1 MNAETKQ
8 SYKDRGVWLRGLY
21 MLIFMFFLGV
31 VKFVAF
37 VVILFQFLTVL
48 FTADTNKNLVR
59 FGQSLST
66 YQYQIMLFLTYNTEQ
81 HPFPMGEWP
90 KGEIKEERLE
100 GPDEG

>member
-1 MNAETKQ
+1 MNDKKTE
-8 SYKDRGVWLRGLY
+8 SYKDRSVWLRGLY
-21 MLIFMFFLGV
+21 MLIFVFFLGV

-48 FTADTNKNLVR
+48 FTAETNKKLVR

-66 YQYQIMLFLTYNTEQ
+66 YQYQIMMFLTYNSEE

-90 KGEIKEERLE
+90 EGEIKDISKL
-100 GPDEG
+100 

>member
-1 MNAETKQ
+1 MNDETTE

-21 MLIFMFFLGV
+21 MLIFLFFLGV

-37 VVILFQFLTVL
+37 AVILFQFLTVL
-48 FTADTNKNLVR
+48 FTAETNKKLVE

-66 YQYQIMLFLTYNTEQ
+66 YQYQIMMFLTYNSEE

-90 KGEIKEERLE
+90 EGEIKEKRLND
-100 GPDEG
+100 PD

>member
-1 MNAETKQ
+1 MNDETTKPYQ
-8 SYKDRGVWLRGLY
+8 DRSVWMRGLY

-31 VKFVAF
+31 VKFVAL

-48 FTADTNKNLVR
+48 FTTETNKRLVS

-66 YQYQIMLFLTYNTEQ
+66 YQYQIMMFLTYNSEE

-90 KGEIKEERLE
+90 GQQKIPERKV
-100 GPDEG
+100 D